1 MMKCLKGC
9 HLSIVFESLPMH
21 AYEANLKTSKSH
33 LSILNT
39 QPTQLFVQV
48 QMNEEALC
56 KGY

>member
-48 QMNEEALC
+48 QMNEEAL
-56 KGY
+56 